1 MATKPDKEKKS
12 PGKTGSLSAR
22 TDAKKTSPKAK
33 KPMDD
38 DDDEPD
44 DEMETAPDS
53 KKPARVA
60 GGAGKTV
67 TSSKTKKDDD
77 DDDDVVDDGPDE
89 WEKPVE
95 EEEWDPDFEEFDV
108 PKSKIKK
115 ADAGGKKA
123 VDDEFAFEDDEFKE
137 LLNDSDYDD
146 DEEDDY

>member
-12 PGKTGSLSAR
+12 PGKTGSASAK
-22 TDAKKTSPKAK
+22 THAKKPSPKAK

-38 DDDEPD
+38 DDDDEPGD
-44 DEMETAPDS
+44 DEMETTPVS
-53 KKPARVA
+53 KKT
-60 GGAGKTV
+60 GKAV

-77 DDDDVVDDGPDE
+77 DDDVDDGPDE

-108 PKSKIKK
+108 PKSKLKK
-115 ADAGGKKA
+115 ADTGGKKA
-123 VDDEFAFEDDEFKE
+123 VDDEFAFEDDEFKD
-137 LLNDSDYDD
+137 LFNDKDYDD